1 MHLTGSQSAL
11 YNTKH
16 GQDAAQAAQA
26 AQAAEA
32 ALGAWALPA
41 YNVQRAAV
49 AVAVAEVEAE
59 AAAPLDDL

>member
-1 MHLTGSQSAL
+1 MHLTGSRSAL

-16 GQDAAQAAQA
+16 GQDAAQAEA
-26 AQAAEA
+26 AQAEA

-41 YNVQRAAV
+41 YNVQRAA
-49 AVAVAEVEAE
+49 E

>member
-1 MHLTGSQSAL
+1 MHLTGSRSAL

-16 GQDAAQAAQA
+16 GQDAAQAEA
-26 AQAAEA
+26 AQAEAEA

-41 YNVQRAAV
+41 YNVQRAA
-49 AVAVAEVEAE
+49 AEAE

>member
-1 MHLTGSQSAL
+1 MHLTGSRSAL

-16 GQDAAQAAQA
+16 GQDAAQAAR
-26 AQAAEA
+26 AAEA

-41 YNVQRAAV
+41 YNVQRAAEA